1 MLARQSKSDHL
12 CQVVECDALYAV
24 DVDFLE
30 FCILYLLHIKHS
42 AISRA
47 ELM

>member
-1 MLARQSKSDHL
+1 MLAGQSKSDPL

-30 FCILYLLHIKHS
+30 FCILCLLHIKYS

-47 ELM
+47 ELI